1 MKKFIALLFAAALS
15 WCVAA
20 IAVAETNER
29 DVKENNI
36 AKTAKQL
43 SSDEKMMPP
52 PEVQLKRLTKGLKL
66 TVEQQKR
73 ISPMLED
80 EYAKLKELRQAD
92 NLNLSPKQIGAKVEA
107 LRSETARKMQ
117 TVLTPEQKKNYDI
130 VRNEIRANKKKR
142 IKENR
147 KGRIGIRADPP
158 AQQPQ

>member
-20 IAVAETNER
+20 IAVAETNEQV
-29 DVKENNI
+29 VKENTI
-36 AKTAKQL
+36 AKTAKQI
-43 SSDEKMMPP
+43 SSDEKMMPT

-66 TVEQQKR
+66 TAEQQKL

-107 LRSETARKMQ
+107 LRSETASKMQ

-130 VRNEIRANKKKR
+130 VRKEIRANKKKR

-147 KGRIGIRADPP
+147 KGRIGIRAEPL
-158 AQQPQ
+158 AQ